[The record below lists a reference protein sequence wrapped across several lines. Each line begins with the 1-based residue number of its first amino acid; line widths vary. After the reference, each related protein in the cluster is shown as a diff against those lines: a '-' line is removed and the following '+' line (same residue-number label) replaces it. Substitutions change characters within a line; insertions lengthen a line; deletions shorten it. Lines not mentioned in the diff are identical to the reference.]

1 MAGRDA
7 TPEQIA
13 AIARSWGLDR
23 PIYVQYAQMM
33 DKIFTGSVISYT
45 QQINVLD
52 QIKRGLPA
60 TISLAVG
67 AGIIWLTFG
76 IIVGLLSSLRPG
88 RFLDRVL
95 TFLSLVAISAPV
107 FVIGAV
113 LLYFFAY
120 RTSILP
126 TGGYVP
132 FTDNPWQW
140 FVHML
145 LPWIALSLPFI
156 GFYSRV
162 LRGNVLDAKHDDY
175 VRMAR
180 AKGLSGRRVLTRH
193 VLRNSLIPIMA
204 LWGLDF
210 AGVIGGGAILV
221 ESIFDLG
228 GVGQYAAESIQ
239 TLDVPPIMVIV
250 MYTAVLVVVVA
261 ALDRHPVRLPRS
273 DGSRSTHERHRP
285 VAARRRPQRRL
296 RHRRRESSC
305 RRPGQLLARRR
316 RDPVRDRRVRL
327 RQVGHDF
334 QPHGPDQSREHDVRR
349 NRRIRRNRAHRCVRE
364 DTRACPRSANSANP
378 PRPDDRAQSSPE
390 DRRPDRGADTCAH
403 RRVSTGSGGTG
414 GRAHGAS
421 RNPSGAPSARKRL
434 CTSSPAECASGS

>member
-1 MAGRDA
+1 VTRFIVRRSLQALIVVVLVSIFTFLIFQVIPNGSPASRMAGRDA

-23 PIYVQYAQMM
+23 PLYVQYGQMM

-76 IIVGLLSSLRPG
+76 ILVGLLGSLRPG
-88 RFLDRVL
+88 RLLDRVL
-95 TFLSLVAISAPV
+95 TFLSLVSISAPV

-132 FTDNPWQW
+132 LTESPWQW
-140 FVHML
+140 FEHML

-162 LRGNVLDAKHDDY
+162 LRGNVLDAKHEDY

-228 GVGQYAAESIQ
+228 GVGQYAAQSIQ

-261 ALDRHPVRLPRS
+261 ALIDILYAYLDPRI
-273 DGSRSTHERHRP
+273 
-285 VAARRRPQRRL
+285 ALNA
-296 RHRRRESSC
+296 
-305 RRPGQLLARRR
+305 
-316 RDPVRDRRVRL
+316 
-327 RQVGHDF
+327 
-334 QPHGPDQSREHDVRR
+334 
-349 NRRIRRNRAHRCVRE
+349 
-364 DTRACPRSANSANP
+364 
-378 PRPDDRAQSSPE
+378 
-390 DRRPDRGADTCAH
+390 
-403 RRVSTGSGGTG
+403 
-414 GRAHGAS
+414 
-421 RNPSGAPSARKRL
+421 
-434 CTSSPAECASGS
+434 